1 MQPLLSCVEAGEL
14 DRTVQERYALPPD
27 LLMENAAAGM
37 FRFLVERYRQQL
49 FPEQPKRD
57 GPDLLVLCGG
67 GSNGGDALA
76 LARHA
81 LFAGVRRVM
90 VLVPSKLSPI
100 AGRRLAEVQAAG
112 AELLSHDDPAI
123 PLLLNTASLIVD
135 GLTGSGYR
143 PAPGRSLPLLDLVR
157 RQRQAPQQQQPQV
170 RALQQS
176 GPPPKQPALPQ
187 PKNLPPLIALDLPS
201 GLCAL
206 PSGCLSSEEY
216 APLPADQTLTVLPA
230 KQELYYPGNRNFTG
244 CISGIG
250 GVFPLSAISS
260 KTALLEPGDLSD
272 LLAPPAP
279 DAHKGSRGAL
289 GIYAGDIGS
298 SGAALLCS
306 RAASAAGAGTITLHL
321 RDHLYPLLAGS
332 LDNVMAQPWSAGRNR
347 AYRALLLG
355 PGLGRDTAAEALL
368 AEAWQS
374 DLPLVLDADALHFT
388 GAYQPRPGAVRTILL
403 PHPGE
408 YEALLRLS
416 GLLADTEVD
425 LKQQE
430 LFNTAE
436 LLGQLAVR
444 LQAVVV
450 LKNSVSWL
458 AHPDGRFLVYEGRE
472 PALGCGGSGDIL
484 AGFTAA
490 LLVSGLDAWSAAAA
504 AVLVHGECGKKLA
517 KQCGYFN
524 PLDVCAE
531 AAVMFYRGACNEP
544 GA

>member
-1 MQPLLSCVEAGEL
+1 MQPLLSCAEAGEL
-14 DRTVQERYALPPD
+14 DLSVQDRYALPPD

-37 FRFLVERYRQQL
+37 FRSLAGQYRQQL
-49 FPEQPKRD
+49 FPEQLKSD

-81 LFAGVRRVM
+81 LFAGVRRVSI
-90 VLVPSKLSPI
+90 LVPVNMSPI
-100 AGRRLAEVQAAG
+100 AGRRLVEAQAAG
-112 AELLSHDDPAI
+112 AELLYHDDPTI
-123 PLLLNTASLIVD
+123 PLLLDTASLIVD

-157 RQRQAPQQQQPQV
+157 RQRQTQKQQQLP
-170 RALQQS
+170 QS
-176 GPPPKQPALPQ
+176 GSPRQADYAQ
-187 PKNLPPLIALDLPS
+187 PKELPPLVALDLPS

-206 PSGCLSSEEY
+206 PPGCLSSDDY

-244 CISGIG
+244 CITGIG
-250 GVFPLSAISS
+250 GVFPLSAINSR
-260 KTALLEPGDLSD
+260 TALLEPGDLAD

-306 RAASAAGAGTITLHL
+306 RAASAGGAGTITLHL
-321 RDHLYPLLAGS
+321 RDRLYPLLAGS
-332 LDNVMAQPWSAGRNR
+332 LDNVMVRPWSAGRNR
-347 AYRALLLG
+347 EYRALLLG
-355 PGLGRDTAAEALL
+355 PGLGRDTAAETLL

-374 DLPLVLDADALHFT
+374 DLPLVLDADALHFA
-388 GAYQPRPGAVRTILL
+388 GAYQPRSGAVRTILL

-408 YEALLRLS
+408 YEALLRRS
-416 GLLADTEVD
+416 GLLADTEID
-425 LKQQE
+425 LQQQV

-450 LKNSVSWL
+450 LKNSVTWL
-458 AHPDGRFLVYEGRE
+458 AHPDGRFLVYDGRE

-490 LLVSGLDAWSAAAA
+490 LLASGQDAWNAAAA
-504 AVLVHGECGKKLA
+504 AVLVHGQCGKKLA
-517 KQCGYFN
+517 RQCGYFN
-524 PLDVCAE
+524 PLDLCAD
-531 AAVMFYRGACNEP
+531 AAAMFYRGACNEP